1 MNCDIIKDLLPLYI
15 DGVSSE
21 STNKLIEEHL
31 SECEDCQKELELMQ
45 DAPIISVKDE
55 DLEKSVKI
63 VGKKLKKFKK
73 KTVIKAVSAALA
85 LCIVLTIVF
94 QFVLSYQQMKRSFED
109 NNLIALGKNYGEESV
124 IGKQPEITP
133 VPNVSTICGDVYINP
148 SHGEYV
154 LQNNRTTDE
163 YSGNAIV
170 SASIKF
176 SEEKYITIMDNSERK
191 AAGLDAFTSKKE
203 MLDTGMSFWTSL
215 SLVKMGFNAIGIDTT
230 YAPYED
236 LRNAIK
242 IIEQGQFGYNE
253 GKNSFAKTYATYWAY
268 EWFILSADEY
278 FLYENDVFEGYGAI
292 TYLKDK
298 TKYAI
303 YLQDKKDITKEYS
316 FFFIG
321 FTEEEV
327 KEIYVSFTVNK

>member
-1 MNCDIIKDLLPLYI
+1 MNCEIIKDLLPLYI
-15 DGVSSE
+15 DGVSSDV
-21 STNKLIEEHL
+21 SNKLIEEHL
-31 SECEDCQKELELMQ
+31 SECEDCKKELEQ
-45 DAPIISVKDE
+45 IKDAPVLTVKDDSLETSVK
-55 DLEKSVKI
+55 SA
-63 VGKKLKKFKK
+63 GKKIKKFKK
-73 KTVIKAVSAALA
+73 RTVIKAVSAALA
-85 LCIVLTIVF
+85 ICIALTLVF
-94 QFVLSYQQMKRSFED
+94 QFVLTYQDMKRSFED

-124 IGKQPEITP
+124 IGKQPENP
-133 VPNVSTICGDVYINP
+133 KEPNVSTIAGSVYINP

-154 LQNNRTTDE
+154 LQNNKTEDETT
-163 YSGNAIV
+163 GGKPII
-170 SASIKF
+170 SATIKF
-176 SEEKYITIMDNSERK
+176 GEDKYVSIMDNSERK

-215 SLVKMGFNAIGIDTT
+215 SLVKMGFKAIGIDTT
-230 YAPYED
+230 YEPYED
-236 LRNAIK
+236 LKNAIK

-298 TKYAI
+298 TRYAI
-303 YLQDKKDITKEYS
+303 YLQDKKDITKDYS

-327 KEIYVSFTVNK
+327 NEIYTSFTAN